1 MYNVGPLLLAAV
13 ESRSVYY
20 FANITRCRDSRRG
33 MTTLVQLFL
42 CIVGDRLEAILSVCA
57 RHDLKF
63 VRHVLPRL
71 DE

>member
-1 MYNVGPLLLAAV
+1 MYNVGSLLLAAV

-42 CIVGDRLEAILSVCA
+42 CIAEDCLQTILSICA
-57 RHDLKF
+57 RCCL
-63 VRHVLPRL
+63 
-71 DE
+71 